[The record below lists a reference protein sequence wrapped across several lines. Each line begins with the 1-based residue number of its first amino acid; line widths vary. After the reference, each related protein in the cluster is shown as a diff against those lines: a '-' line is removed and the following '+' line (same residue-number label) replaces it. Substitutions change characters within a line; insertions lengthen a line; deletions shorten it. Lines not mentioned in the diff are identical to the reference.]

1 MGYEPDRGRDGR
13 MTKERKK
20 HIGFRIGMC
29 LHNITLAVDDKTYQ
43 NIKYW
48 MDEIEQLA
56 KELVEEEGAE

>member
-1 MGYEPDRGRDGR
+1 

-29 LHNITLAVDDKTYQ
+29 LHNIALAVDDKTYQ

-48 MDEIEQLA
+48 MDEIEELT
-56 KELVEEEGAE
+56 KEIADDKE

>member
-1 MGYEPDRGRDGR
+1 MGYGAYYGRDGR
-13 MTKERKK
+13 MTDERKK

-29 LHNITLAVDDKTYQ
+29 LHNIALAVDDKTYQ

-48 MDEIEQLA
+48 MDEIESLA

>member
-1 MGYEPDRGRDGR
+1 
-13 MTKERKK
+13 MTDERKK

-29 LHNITLAVDDKTYQ
+29 LHNIALAVDDKTYQ